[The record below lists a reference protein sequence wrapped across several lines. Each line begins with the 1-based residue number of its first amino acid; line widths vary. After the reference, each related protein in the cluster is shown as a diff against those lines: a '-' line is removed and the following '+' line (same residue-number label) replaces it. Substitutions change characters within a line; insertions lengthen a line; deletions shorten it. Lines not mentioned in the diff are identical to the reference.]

1 MRGARAAE
9 AWVRFSE
16 RRSGRLLVL
25 GAVVAALGAAGSV
38 RLFGDLRADMT
49 ELLPREA
56 KSARDVERVTARVGG
71 WAEESIALHGPDPE
85 ALRRFADAL
94 APRLAAMPD
103 LVQSV
108 EYRIDD
114 VRRFYD
120 GRRWLFPSK
129 EDLEAL
135 RERLQARL
143 RWEKQRANPLFVPLD
158 DDPAPSVEEIVERIR
173 AKNPSAGLLDRFPD
187 GYFLREVIDPRGAK
201 TQALV
206 LRARMAG
213 NPNDFGQ
220 VEAVDRAVHRAV
232 ATLAAERTG
241 EPVAVAFGGYVAS
254 TVFEHRGLAEDL
266 VVATLLVILAVAG
279 AIALYYRTPKAIL
292 AIGLPL
298 AVGTLATFGIA
309 ELMVGHLNSNT
320 AFLGSI
326 VIGNGINVGL
336 ILFARYAEERR
347 SGAIP
352 ETAMAVA
359 VRETW
364 LATLTAALA
373 AGISYGSLAVTDFR
387 GFTQFGQIGGVGMA
401 ACWLATYALTP
412 AWVLAWER
420 RGTLIAP
427 AAAPPAPLL
436 MGRLAGVVERAP
448 RVLLL
453 ASAVLAAAAV
463 AGVVRFARD
472 PLEYDFGKLRDS
484 RALDD
489 GGPAFWEDAI
499 FGGHLD
505 PCIVLAGDEAEARA
519 VAAAFEARGKGAEG
533 TIGGVTSIASF
544 VPAQQAEKLPAI
556 AAIGALLTPE
566 AMKLAPPALRARIE
580 EARPPPDLVPFTARE
595 LPAVLQRRLA
605 EKDGTLGTPV
615 LVYPA
620 AGIDVWNG
628 RDALR
633 VERDLK
639 AAALPRPDIPLASS
653 LLVFADVLHALV
665 RDGPRATLL
674 SFLGVALLVVLLFGA
689 ANWRAGGPADAGLV
703 LGALLAGTL
712 LFGGLAGALGL
723 KLNMLS
729 FIALP
734 ITFGIGVDYAAN
746 MVQRRRVSGASFG
759 TCLRTTGGAVALCS
773 LTTIIG
779 YSSLLVAHNRALRS
793 FGVLADLGE
802 LACLATALLVL
813 PAFGRLRERRRAG

>member
-1 MRGARAAE
+1 MRGGRAAE

-16 RRSGRLLVL
+16 RRSGLLLAL
-25 GAVVAALGAAGSV
+25 GALVAVLGAAGSV
-38 RLFGDLRADMT
+38 QLFSDLRADMT

-56 KSARDVERVTARVGG
+56 RSARDVERVTARVGG
-71 WAEESIALHGPDPE
+71 WAEESIALHGPDPA

-94 APRLAAMPD
+94 APRLEALPA

-120 GRRWLFPSK
+120 ARRWLFPTQG
-129 EDLEAL
+129 DLEAL
-135 RERLQARL
+135 RDRLTARL
-143 RWEKQRANPLFVPLD
+143 RWEKQRANPLFVSLD
-158 DDPAPSVEEIVERIR
+158 DDPAPSVDEIVDRIR
-173 AKNPSAGLLDRFPD
+173 AKNPGAGLLDRFPD
-187 GYFLREVIDPRGAK
+187 GYFLREVADPTGAK
-201 TQALV
+201 TNALV
-206 LRARMAG
+206 IRVRMAG
-213 NPNDFGQ
+213 NPNDFAQ
-220 VEAVDRAVHRAV
+220 VDAVDREVHRV
-232 ATLAAERTG
+232 VQGLAAERAL
-241 EPVAVAFGGYVAS
+241 EPVAVSYGGYVAS

-279 AIALYYRTPKAIL
+279 AIALYYRTPKAIV

-298 AVGTLATFGIA
+298 AVGTLATFGLA
-309 ELMVGHLNSNT
+309 DLMVGHLNSNT

-352 ETAMAVA
+352 GAAMAVA

-373 AGISYGSLAVTDFR
+373 AGISYGSLVVTDFR
-387 GFTQFGQIGGVGMA
+387 GFTQFGLIGGVGMA

-427 AAAPPAPLL
+427 TATPPAPFL
-436 MGRLAGVVERAP
+436 MGRIAALVERAP
-448 RVLLL
+448 RALLL
-453 ASAVLAAAAV
+453 ASLALSAV
-463 AGVVRFARD
+463 AVIGVVRFARD
-472 PLEYDFGKLRDS
+472 PMEYDFGKLRDS
-484 RALDD
+484 RALDN

-505 PCIVLAGDEAEARA
+505 PCIVLARDEAEARV
-519 VAAAFEARGKGAEG
+519 VAAAFEAKGKGAEG
-533 TIGGVTSIASF
+533 TIGAVTSIASF
-544 VPAQQAEKLPAI
+544 VPEGQAAKLPAI
-556 AAIGALLTPE
+556 AAIGALATPG

-580 EARPPPDLVPFTARE
+580 ESRPPPGLAPFAATDLP
-595 LPAVLQRRLA
+595 PVLQRRLV

-639 AAALPRPDIPLASS
+639 SATLPRADIPMASS
-653 LLVFADVLHALV
+653 LLVFADVLHALT

-689 ANWRAGGPADAGLV
+689 GTGRAGGPADAGLV

-746 MVQRRRVSGASFG
+746 VVQRRRVSGASFG

-813 PAFGRLRERRRAG
+813 PAFGRMREAR